1 MTSRASPAIREK
13 PVAIEKI
20 AVLRATGP
28 EGGLARPGSAT
39 GVEAAKAAI
48 VRRRAVLT
56 ARLPWPTSPPR
67 RSASSAPSA
76 SVSRIVATPRRSRP
90 TSAGWK
96 RPSPTAKPRRSR
108 PSTARWS
115 RRSTRRSRPARCT
128 ATPVL
133 ARSPAP
139 RASFARPAQSSQ
151 RTPAAAAGRLPALR
165 GDRADRPQRE
175 RVGVERRAAAGVEL
189 EIGQRRD
196 RRPQRR
202 DIGALHIRDERGRG
216 LRRHPQLA
224 AQAARR
230 GPLLEP
236 AGHRERL
243 AQASGD
249 PVGERFHTFSLRA
262 QLEEDARGAAVSWA
276 STASASVHAL

>member
-1 MTSRASPAIREK
+1 MISRASPATREQ

-20 AVLRATGP
+20 AVLRASAGLRR
-28 EGGLARPGSAT
+28 GLARPGSAT
-39 GVEAAKAAI
+39 GVEPANAPI

-67 RSASSAPSA
+67 RSAFSAPSA
-76 SVSRIVATPRRSRP
+76 SVSRNVATPRRSRP
-90 TSAGWK
+90 TSAASK
-96 RPSPTAKPRRSR
+96 RPSPRAKPRRSR

-151 RTPAAAAGRLPALR
+151 RAPAAGAGGLPAQR

-216 LRRHPQLA
+216 TSGGIRSSPRRP
-224 AQAARR
+224 ARR
-230 GPLLEP
+230 RPLLEP

-249 PVGERFHTFSLRA
+249 PVGERPAIRN
-262 QLEEDARGAAVSWA
+262 
-276 STASASVHAL
+276 